1 MRLFPL
7 MSTSVLLSI
16 KYLFLQL
23 KLKVVSLASYICF
36 LFSGKILTL
45 QFFCFSAGRP
55 FNCIR
60 ACTVFSFFNRS
71 RVKYKGLKMSYSQ
84 VNSRP
89 S

>member
-1 MRLFPL
+1 

-23 KLKVVSLASYICF
+23 KLKAVSLASYIRF

-45 QFFCFSAGRP
+45 QFFVSALVIFLTAYVHVLSSVSLIVP
-55 FNCIR
+55 EY
-60 ACTVFSFFNRS
+60 
-71 RVKYKGLKMSYSQ
+71 KYKGLKISCSQ

>member
-1 MRLFPL
+1 

-23 KLKVVSLASYICF
+23 KLKAVSLASYISF

-45 QFFCFSAGRP
+45 QFFVSVLVVF
-55 FNCIR
+55 FNCIHVR
-60 ACTVFSFFNRS
+60 ACTVFSFFNCS
-71 RVKYKGLKMSYSQ
+71 RVKYKGLKMSHIQ